1 MTAFFRECTLGQFC
15 ISLNPKKSVQNT
27 TNLMRSTKRLENQ
40 TTEMDYIQSFGRD
53 WSTIITFAGPPLVIL
68 FIFLVIYLA
77 RRSHAKKLDTLTA
90 SDRADT
96 FAPLPQDNKEEWDL
110 LPQEQ
115 GAVDLVPEKQE
126 ATDAKPDLSDPVSLA
141 PLSRGAET
149 LPTVSWMDRLRSGLA
164 KTRGQLTA
172 SIHALF
178 SGTTKIDD
186 ALLDQIHEAL
196 YKSDMG
202 VQTADLMIQQLKAQ
216 LVSGEPVT
224 FEKVSELLK
233 QQVIQVFKA
242 SEKSVSFPPEGPRVI
257 LVIGVNGVGKTTT
270 VGKLA
275 AWHIKSGKSVLLCAA
290 DTFRAA
296 AIEQLSVW
304 AQRIGVQVI
313 AHKQGADPAAVAF
326 DGVKAAKARNMDAV
340 IIDTAGRLHNKI
352 ELMAELGKVTK
363 SIHKEIPGAPHETWI
378 VVDAT
383 TGQNAVQQVKAF
395 NEVTPISGVIV
406 TKLDGS
412 AKGGI
417 VVAIAHQFKLPIRFV
432 GVGESSEDLRPFD
445 AEEFASSLF

>member
-1 MTAFFRECTLGQFC
+1 M
-15 ISLNPKKSVQNT
+15 
-27 TNLMRSTKRLENQ
+27 ENQ

-53 WSTIITFAGPPLVIL
+53 WSTIITFAGPPLVIIL
-68 FIFLVIYLA
+68 IFIGIYLA
-77 RRSHAKKLDTLTA
+77 RRMHAKKLTSLTLGDEADA
-90 SDRADT
+90 SEPT
-96 FAPLPQDNKEEWDL
+96 PEDNQEEWDL
-110 LPQEQ
+110 EPQEKDSDRLATETPDVSTVATKPQ
-115 GAVDLVPEKQE
+115 TSE
-126 ATDAKPDLSDPVSLA
+126 ATSPA
-141 PLSRGAET
+141 PLSSKSEA
-149 LPTVSWMDRLRSGLA
+149 PPAISWMERLRSGLA
-164 KTRGQLTA
+164 KTRGQLTS

-178 SGTTKIDD
+178 SGATKIDD
-186 ALLDQIHEAL
+186 VLLDQIHEAL

-202 VQTADLMIQQLKAQ
+202 VQTADLMVQQLRSQ
-216 LVSGEPVT
+216 LASGEPVS
-224 FEKVSELLK
+224 FEKVADLLK
-233 QQVIQVFKA
+233 QQVIQVFKS
-242 SEKSVSFPPEGPRVI
+242 SEKPERVPPEAPRVI
-257 LVIGVNGVGKTTT
+257 LIIGVNGVGKTTT

-275 AWHIKSGKSVLLCAA
+275 AWHIKSNKSVLLCAA

-304 AQRIGVQVI
+304 AQRLGVQVI

-340 IIDTAGRLHNKI
+340 IIDTAGRLHNKV

-363 SIHKEIPGAPHETWI
+363 AIHKEIPGAPHETWI

-383 TGQNAVQQVKAF
+383 TGQNAIQQVKAF

-417 VVAIAHQFKLPIRFV
+417 VVAIAQQFKLPIRFV
-432 GVGESSEDLRPFD
+432 GVGESSEDLRPFH

>member
-1 MTAFFRECTLGQFC
+1 M
-15 ISLNPKKSVQNT
+15 
-27 TNLMRSTKRLENQ
+27 ENQ

-53 WSTIITFAGPPLVIL
+53 WSTIITFAGPPLVIIL
-68 FIFLVIYLA
+68 IFIGIYLA
-77 RRSHAKKLDTLTA
+77 RRMHAKKLSALTLNDKPET
-90 SDRADT
+90 SEP
-96 FAPLPQDNKEEWDL
+96 APEGHSEEWDL
-110 LPQEQ
+110 EPEEKDTDRLVAEYQE
-115 GAVDLVPEKQE
+115 VPEVT
-126 ATDAKPDLSDPVSLA
+126 AAKRDTSDTLPKK
-141 PLSRGAET
+141 PLSSRSET
-149 LPTVSWMDRLRSGLA
+149 LPATSWMERLRSGLA
-164 KTRGQLTA
+164 KTRGQLTS
-172 SIHALF
+172 SIHTLF
-178 SGTTKIDD
+178 SGATKIDD
-186 ALLDQIHEAL
+186 GLLDQIHEAL

-202 VQTADLMIQQLKAQ
+202 VQTADLMVQQLRAQ
-216 LVSGEPVT
+216 LASGEQVT
-224 FEKVSELLK
+224 FEKVAELLK
-233 QQVIQVFKA
+233 QQVIEVFKN
-242 SEKSVSFPPEGPRVI
+242 SERPVLVPPEGPRVI

-275 AWHIKSGKSVLLCAA
+275 AWHIKSSKSVLLCAA

-296 AIEQLSVW
+296 AIEQLSIW
-304 AQRIGVQVI
+304 AERIGVQVI

-326 DGVKAAKARNMDAV
+326 DGVKAAKARNMDAL
-340 IIDTAGRLHNKI
+340 IIDTAGRLHNKM

-363 SIHKEIPGAPHETWI
+363 AIHKEIPGAPHETWI

-417 VVAIAHQFKLPIRFV
+417 VVAIAHQFKIPIRFV
-432 GVGESSEDLRPFD
+432 GVGESAEDLRPFN

>member
-1 MTAFFRECTLGQFC
+1 M
-15 ISLNPKKSVQNT
+15 
-27 TNLMRSTKRLENQ
+27 ENQ

-53 WSTIITFAGPPLVIL
+53 WSTIITFAGPPLVIIL
-68 FIFLVIYLA
+68 IFIAIYLA
-77 RRSHAKKLDTLTA
+77 RRIHAKKLSALTLGDKPETSELA
-90 SDRADT
+90 IEDNSEKWDLEPEEKDSDR
-96 FAPLPQDNKEEWDL
+96 
-110 LPQEQ
+110 
-115 GAVDLVPEKQE
+115 
-126 ATDAKPDLSDPVSLA
+126 LA
-141 PLSRGAET
+141 PESSELSSELSIEHTSEVTTAARPDTSDIAPQKPLSSQSEA
-149 LPTVSWMDRLRSGLA
+149 PTVASWMERLRSGLA
-164 KTRGQLTA
+164 KTRGQLTS

-178 SGTTKIDD
+178 SSTTKIDD
-186 ALLDQIHEAL
+186 GLLDQIHEAL

-202 VQTADLMIQQLKAQ
+202 VQTADLMVQKLRTQLA
-216 LVSGEPVT
+216 SGEPVT
-224 FEKVSELLK
+224 FEKVAELLK
-233 QQVIQVFKA
+233 QQVIEVFKA
-242 SEKSVSFPPEGPRVI
+242 SERPVLVPSEGPRVI

-275 AWHIKSGKSVLLCAA
+275 AWHIKANKSVLLCAA

-304 AQRIGVQVI
+304 AERIGVQVI

-326 DGVKAAKARNMDAV
+326 DGVKAAKARRMDAV
-340 IIDTAGRLHNKI
+340 IIDTAGRLHNKV

-363 SIHKEIPGAPHETWI
+363 AIHKEIPGAPHETWI

-432 GVGESSEDLRPFD
+432 GVGESSEDLRPFN
-445 AEEFASSLF
+445 AEEFAFSLF